1 MYRNSCIGP
10 KRQKWLMDMTKWSKN
25 SIKLSAGSG
34 ILYKVYFKNFDCL
47 RWTVIVYIF
56 ILHFEFEMEAAVF
69 KFMLFPPDAILPVN
83 LIGGEP
89 HPWERA
95 HWEVICPAEGMTLVI
110 KWNAQI
116 KIHSCSKSMLG
127 LIFDYPPPPPTP
139 LNHFRLLRYSNI
151 IPTHLVAT

>member
-10 KRQKWLMDMTKWSKN
+10 KRQKYLMDMTKWGQN
-25 SIKLSAGSG
+25 YIKLSTEKD
-34 ILYKVYFKNFDCL
+34 ILCRIYLKIFDCL
-47 RWTVIVYIF
+47 RWTVIVYNF
-56 ILHFEFEMEAAVF
+56 FLHFEFEMEAAVF

-83 LIGGEP
+83 LVGGEP

-95 HWEVICPAEGMTLVI
+95 HWEVICPAEGMTLVT
-110 KWNAQI
+110 KWNMQV
-116 KIHSCSKSMLG
+116 KISSCSKSL
-127 LIFDYPPPPPTP
+127 LRLSFDNPPPPPHP